1 MAYKRQISLKDLH
14 VGKLTPG
21 TDVVG
26 GTPAYTNI
34 TSIKGAISASSSVN
48 QSEESYYS
56 DDAVEEVHVAVN
68 SMTFEVE
75 ISNLS
80 IEERAL
86 LLGQTTS
93 GGMAVGNK
101 DDIAP
106 EVWVGFRSKRT
117 DGTYRYVS
125 LPKCKFSVPAEAY
138 ATEAESTT
146 AQTITLTCNA
156 LPLIS
161 NGNYKITLD
170 EGSSLTATQQTARNN
185 WFTTPVIALV
195 DDEE

>member
-1 MAYKRQISLKDLH
+1 M
-14 VGKLTPG
+14 
-21 TDVVG
+21 
-26 GTPAYTNI
+26 
-34 TSIKGAISASSSVN
+34 
-48 QSEESYYS
+48 
-56 DDAVEEVHVAVN
+56 EEVHVAVN

-86 LLGQTTS
+86 LLGQKTV
-93 GGMAVGNK
+93 GAMAAGNK
-101 DDIAP
+101 DDVAP

-117 DGTYRYVS
+117 DGSYRYVS

-138 ATEAESTT
+138 ATEAESAT

-156 LPLIS
+156 LPLLS

-170 EGSSLTATQQTARNN
+170 DSGELTEGQEQAKTK
-185 WFTTPVIALV
+185 WFKTPVI
-195 DDEE
+195 DTI

>member
-14 VGKLTPG
+14 VGTLTPG
-21 TDVVG
+21 TDTES
-26 GTPAYTNI
+26 GTPTYKDI
-34 TSIKGAISASSSVN
+34 TRIKGAISASSSVN

-56 DDAVEEVHVAVN
+56 DDSVEEVHVAVN

-86 LLGQTTS
+86 LLGQKTN

-156 LPLIS
+156 LPLLS

-170 EGSSLTATQQTARNN
+170 EGTDLTSAQQTARDS
-185 WFTTPVIALV
+185 WFTKPVIDLV
-195 DDEE
+195 DEE

>member
-14 VGKLTPG
+14 VAVLTEG
-21 TDVVG
+21 SDIEG
-26 GTPAYTNI
+26 GTPKYGSPKKIN
-34 TSIKGAISASSSVN
+34 GAISASSSVN
-48 QSEESYYS
+48 QSEEAYYS
-56 DDAVEEVHVAVN
+56 DDSVEEVHVAVN

-86 LLGQTTS
+86 LLGQKTV
-93 GGMAVGNK
+93 GAMAAGNK
-101 DDIAP
+101 DDVAP

-117 DGTYRYVS
+117 DGSYRYVS

-138 ATEAESTT
+138 ATEAESAT

-156 LPLIS
+156 LPLLS

-170 EGSSLTATQQTARNN
+170 DSGELTEGQEQAKTN
-185 WFTTPVIALV
+185 WFKTPVI
-195 DDEE
+195 DTI

>member
-14 VGKLTPG
+14 VAVLTEG
-21 TDVVG
+21 SDIEG
-26 GTPAYTNI
+26 GTPKYGAPKKIN
-34 TSIKGAISASSSVN
+34 GAISASSSVN
-48 QSEESYYS
+48 QSEEAYYS
-56 DDAVEEVHVAVN
+56 DDSVEEVHVAVN

-86 LLGQTTS
+86 LLGQKTV
-93 GGMAVGNK
+93 GAMAAGNK
-101 DDIAP
+101 DDVAP

-117 DGTYRYVS
+117 DGSYRYVS

-138 ATEAESTT
+138 ATEAESAT

-156 LPLIS
+156 LPLLS

-170 EGSSLTATQQTARNN
+170 DSGELTEGQEAAKTN
-185 WFTTPVIALV
+185 WFKTPVI
-195 DDEE
+195 DTI

>member
-14 VGKLTPG
+14 VAVLTEG
-21 TDVVG
+21 SDIEG
-26 GTPAYTNI
+26 GTPKYSSPKKIN
-34 TSIKGAISASSSVN
+34 GAISASSSVN
-48 QSEESYYS
+48 QSEEAYYS
-56 DDAVEEVHVAVN
+56 DDSVEEVHVAVN

-86 LLGQTTS
+86 LLGQKTV
-93 GGMAVGNK
+93 GAMAAGNK
-101 DDIAP
+101 DDVAP

-117 DGTYRYVS
+117 DGSYRYVS

-138 ATEAESTT
+138 ATEAESAT

-156 LPLIS
+156 LPLLS

-170 EGSSLTATQQTARNN
+170 DNGGLTEGQEQAKTN
-185 WFTTPVIALV
+185 WFKTPVI
-195 DDEE
+195 DTI

>member
-14 VGKLTPG
+14 VGTLTPG
-21 TDVVG
+21 TDVER

-34 TSIKGAISASSSVN
+34 TKIKGAISASSSVN

-56 DDAVEEVHVAVN
+56 DDSVEEVHVAVN

-86 LLGQTTS
+86 LLGQKTK
-93 GGMAVGNK
+93 GGMAAGNK

-170 EGSSLTATQQTARNN
+170 DSTGLTSAQQTARDN
-185 WFTTPVIALV
+185 WFTNPVIDLV
-195 DDEE
+195 NEE

>member
-14 VGKLTPG
+14 VAKLTEG

-34 TSIKGAISASSSVN
+34 TKIKGAISASSSVN

-56 DDAVEEVHVAVN
+56 DDSVEEVHVAVN

-86 LLGQTTS
+86 LLGQRTS
-93 GGMAVGNK
+93 GGMAAGNK
-101 DDIAP
+101 DDMAP

-156 LPLIS
+156 LPLIC

-170 EGSSLTATQQTARNN
+170 ESSDLTEGQTTAKNA
-185 WFTTPVIALV
+185 WFTKPVIDV
-195 DDEE
+195 VSE

>member
-14 VGKLTPG
+14 VAVLTEG
-21 TDVVG
+21 SDIKG
-26 GTPAYTNI
+26 GTPVYDSPKKIN
-34 TSIKGAISASSSVN
+34 GAISASSSVN
-48 QSEESYYS
+48 QSEEAYYS
-56 DDAVEEVHVAVN
+56 DDSVEEVHVAVN

-86 LLGQTTS
+86 LLGQKTV
-93 GGMAVGNK
+93 GAMAAGNK
-101 DDIAP
+101 DDVAP

-117 DGTYRYVS
+117 DGSYRYVS

-138 ATEAESTT
+138 ATEAESAT

-156 LPLIS
+156 LPLLS

-170 EGSSLTATQQTARNN
+170 DSGELTEGQEQAKTN
-185 WFTTPVIALV
+185 WFKTPVI
-195 DDEE
+195 DTI

>member
-80 IEERAL
+80 IE
-86 LLGQTTS
+86 
-93 GGMAVGNK
+93 
-101 DDIAP
+101 
-106 EVWVGFRSKRT
+106 
-117 DGTYRYVS
+117 
-125 LPKCKFSVPAEAY
+125 
-138 ATEAESTT
+138 
-146 AQTITLTCNA
+146 
-156 LPLIS
+156 
-161 NGNYKITLD
+161 
-170 EGSSLTATQQTARNN
+170 
-185 WFTTPVIALV
+185 
-195 DDEE
+195 

>member
-34 TSIKGAISASSSVN
+34 TKIKGAISASSSVN

-56 DDAVEEVHVAVN
+56 DDSVEEVHVAVN

-86 LLGQTTS
+86 LLGQRTD
-93 GGMAVGNK
+93 GGMAAGNK

-156 LPLIS
+156 LPLIC

-170 EGSSLTATQQTARNN
+170 ESSNLTEQQTSAKNA
-185 WFTTPVIALV
+185 WFTTPVIDIV
-195 DDEE
+195 TE